1 MPSLGIV
8 LLPVNVM
15 LCNIRLPVVLAFVNG
30 DAFELYVSIA
40 PVWSI
45 VSFAGKTLI
54 RQATSLVENVKIYSK
69 ILTLEGYT
77 I

>member
-1 MPSLGIV
+1 MEHRII
-8 LLPVNVM
+8 
-15 LCNIRLPVVLAFVNG
+15 C
-30 DAFELYVSIA
+30 
-40 PVWSI
+40 
-45 VSFAGKTLI
+45 GKTLI